1 MTTKTNSYT
10 IPRKVHPAR
19 GLLAEG
25 SDRKHDGRFG
35 RGEGDGMRINV
46 GESITHTF
54 AAPIKGT
61 GDVRKTG
68 TGTLRLSAVV
78 DGGAVE
84 DAPGFMILLR

>member
-1 MTTKTNSYT
+1 
-10 IPRKVHPAR
+10 
-19 GLLAEG
+19 
-25 SDRKHDGRFG
+25 
-35 RGEGDGMRINV
+35 MRINV

-84 DAPGFMILLR
+84 DASGLMILLR